1 MRSPRFPVRATRL
14 AAASAAAAV
23 TVLAGCS
30 GAGQPVNPANS
41 AASSLPPRQNYERSW
56 MARGAAKQ
64 PSLLYVANA
73 RIERR
78 HRLHLFRRRR
88 LDSGWNP
95 YRVFQ
100 ARRNVHRQ
108 ERRRLDTR
116 CLHAKSL
123 PIRARRN
130 QAGRNHTRSRARRS
144 LTIVPSIPIPAMWP
158 WPTTVSSETFGF
170 TRRVSAPERS
180 TKSAATSNPITW
192 RMTIRAIS
200 SSTAEIAY
208 TNRVS
213 LYEFPNGG
221 DRFVHIALNGNPL
234 NEPGALQWIKPT
246 LLVGDQAID
255 GQTSL
260 AHKVFISGSTA
271 TIVGQITFP
280 ETQHASAFWRRGDK
294 IVVPDA
300 AADAVEIYTFPGGAL
315 FATLTTQ
322 VSRPSGAVIS
332 QAGQDR

>member
-1 MRSPRFPVRATRL
+1 
-14 AAASAAAAV
+14 
-23 TVLAGCS
+23 
-30 GAGQPVNPANS
+30 
-41 AASSLPPRQNYERSW
+41 

-64 PSLLYVANA
+64 PSLLYVANQGSSDVTVYTYSDGGGL
-73 RIERR
+73 ILVGTLTGFS
-78 HRLHLFRRRR
+78 RLGGMCT
-88 LDSGWNP
+88 DKNGDVW
-95 YRVFQ
+95 
-100 ARRNVHRQ
+100 
-108 ERRRLDTR
+108 
-116 CLHAKSL
+116 
-123 PIRARRN
+123 
-130 QAGRNHTRSRARRS
+130 
-144 LTIVPSIPIPAMWP
+144 IPDAY
-158 WPTTVSSETFGF
+158 
-170 TRRVSAPERS
+170 TRRVYRYAHGA
-180 TKSAATSNPITW
+180 TKPAGI
-192 RMTIRAIS
+192 IREVGS
-200 SSTAEIAY
+200 SEPYDCSVDPNTGNVAVANHGEFGNVRIYPKGQRTGTKHEIRRHVEPDYVAYDDKGNIFVDCEIAY